1 MPRVCQRK
9 PEDEDASSSDGAKKP
24 KTVDTEPG
32 SITETAAS
40 EAVVNGCSDDAAVNG
55 TDAADKEPA
64 AAAVNGS
71 EEKME
76 VATEAEIKVSSIFII
91 VTLLPSVL

>member
-40 EAVVNGCSDDAAVNG
+40 EAVVNGCSDVNG

-64 AAAVNGS
+64 AATVNGS

-76 VATEAEIKVSSIFII
+76 VATEGEIKVSSIFII

>member
-32 SITETAAS
+32 SITE
-40 EAVVNGCSDDAAVNG
+40 AVVNGCSDVNG

-76 VATEAEIKVSSIFII
+76 VATEADIKVSSIFII

>member
-32 SITETAAS
+32 SITETVAS
-40 EAVVNGCSDDAAVNG
+40 EAVVNGCSDVNG